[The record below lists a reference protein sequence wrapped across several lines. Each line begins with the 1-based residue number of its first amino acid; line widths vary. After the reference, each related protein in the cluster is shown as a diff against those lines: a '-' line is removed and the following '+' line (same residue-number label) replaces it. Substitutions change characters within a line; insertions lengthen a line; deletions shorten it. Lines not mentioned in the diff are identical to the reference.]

1 MEKSSVELVRR
12 HEKDCG
18 TPEAQVA
25 YLTERIVHLTKHLQ
39 KHSHDYDTR
48 RALMKLVGKRSRM
61 LRYLKKKDEQKY
73 FSVVEKL
80 GLRK

>member
-1 MEKSSVELVRR
+1 MAKSVELVRR

-25 YLTERIVHLTKHLQ
+25 YMTDQITHLTTHLHRHRKDFSSQ
-39 KHSHDYDTR
+39 
-48 RALMKLVGKRSRM
+48 RALMQLVGKRTRLM
-61 LRYLKKKDEQKY
+61 RYLKRVDEAKY
-73 FSVVEKL
+73 QNAVEKL